1 MPRKTKEAKT
11 TKVAKKAAKSVKK
24 VAQQVDD
31 VAVDVDE
38 LDDRVAELESKHDGD
53 SVEVVKKV
61 KVKRAPSAYNLFVK
75 DKMQDASVKALPPK
89 ERMGAIGALWKA
101 QKSS

>member
-1 MPRKTKEAKT
+1 MPRKTNESKA
-11 TKVAKKAAKSVKK
+11 TKVAKKSAKV
-24 VAQQVDD
+24 VAQKVED

-38 LDDRVAELESKHDGD
+38 LDDRVAELESKHDND
-53 SVEVVKKV
+53 EVVKKP

-75 DKMQDASVKALPPK
+75 QKMQDPQVKSLPPK
-89 ERMGAIGALWKA
+89 ERMGAIGVLWKA